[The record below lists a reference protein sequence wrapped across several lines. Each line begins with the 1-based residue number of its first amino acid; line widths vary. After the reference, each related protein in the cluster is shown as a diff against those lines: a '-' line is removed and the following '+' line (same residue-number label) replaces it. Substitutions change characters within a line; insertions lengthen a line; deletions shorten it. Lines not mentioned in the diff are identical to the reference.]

1 MAGADVIMQ
10 KLKDWFDS
18 LKPRERLIVAAGG
31 GLVLLTAIFV
41 ALAPFYK
48 GLHDRSE
55 RVARKQGDLAWM
67 RSVAGEMQA
76 LSASQPIGAAAVPGE
91 SLVVLIDRSAR
102 ECGLGT
108 SLTGQTPNGDTG
120 IRVRLEAA
128 AFDVL
133 VSCLGKLQQAHAVSI
148 ESATF
153 DRTAKPGLVNASLVL
168 NRASS

>member
-1 MAGADVIMQ
+1 MQ
-10 KLKDWFDS
+10 KLKDWFYA
-18 LKPRERLIVAAGG
+18 LKPRERLIVAVGG
-31 GLVLLTAIFV
+31 GLVLVTAIFIG
-41 ALAPFYK
+41 LSPLYK

-67 RSVAGEMQA
+67 RSVAGEMQVLGA
-76 LSASQPIGAAAVPGE
+76 NQPIGSAPAGE

-120 IRVRLEAA
+120 IRVRLESA

-133 VSCLGKLQQAHAVSI
+133 VECLGKLQQAYSVRI
-148 ESATF
+148 ESATI
-153 DRTAKPGLVNASLVL
+153 DRTGSPGLVNASLVL
-168 NRASS
+168 SRAAAG